1 MRRLLRGFEMPSAI
15 VRRVVRRFVPAREIV
30 CRSRLVRTLE
40 PTLLPPGVTEIVWD
54 GRDEGGHSVSA
65 GVYFLRWRNDDG
77 AGARPIVVVK

>member
-1 MRRLLRGFEMPSAI
+1 MSNDGPEPVEVSVFDA
-15 VRRVVRRFVPAREIV
+15 AG
-30 CRSRLVRTLE
+30 RLVRTLE